1 MSRLIEI
8 LQGHPPEGISEMIK
22 QLGGPPARPFQ
33 MPTENIRVLA
43 NILLVES
50 RVRLAVKLMKKNEFD
65 VFRYIHAQGGHVK
78 KEEVEDLFPGGRE
91 ILNGLI
97 NSCLV
102 FENPSVK
109 MKTGLNVVSV
119 PEEFT
124 RDSDELVGEDT
135 LGALLLAQSSNFH
148 SLVLTRYSLNR
159 KAGSVLYHSLQIK
172 EKLLTP
178 GVAQDIVKEMS
189 PDERALFDKAL
200 SADGILTPSD
210 LGPLWRDVVEF
221 QYEMSSRTDNAIQRL
236 YSRGMLFPN
245 RKSYP
250 TYLVVPSDV
259 VALLRPRRKFT
270 GPLAPA
276 KDLPVNLLSF
286 GLRLWGDMRV
296 LRAALVNE
304 AIAST
309 QKGIPEKRGMASFLK
324 ALGVDEVNYG
334 FFLYLNGLHHG
345 DDTGSPTEK
354 VKKIVQRWMSSWDY
368 LESSPQR
375 FGVAASETDSCL
387 PDQRRLVL
395 EALND
400 LPLEQWVSF
409 SEFTARVETPKWK
422 RLALQKHVPFYS
434 FPSSQSKPKDNRAV
448 LYVIVAESLVWL
460 GLVEIGWTLGSNG
473 KRGITHIRLTQW
485 GHFYLKKTSGAF
497 LGLEV
502 PPKDDKFSV
511 LPHLDIS
518 VPPGLKATLLAKLF
532 GVAVLSGPHT
542 FTLTKGSIADAMS
555 AGLSHSNILDF
566 LNENSKT
573 GVPDAVHRL
582 LGDMGK
588 KHGQVKVGVAET
600 YVTVEDPFLVRE
612 ILANK
617 AFQRMSPRAVGERA
631 VLFLSG
637 NPNQVLSQL
646 RKMGHFPVL
655 DEDERI

>member
-22 QLGGPPARPFQ
+22 QLGGPPVRPFE
-33 MPTENIRVLA
+33 MPIERIHVLA
-43 NILLVES
+43 NILLDGGQ
-50 RVRLAVKLMKKNEFD
+50 VRSAIGLMKKKESD
-65 VFRYIHAQGGHVK
+65 VFGYITAQGGHVK

-91 ILNGLI
+91 ILKGLI
-97 NSCLV
+97 NSWLV

-135 LGALLLAQSSNFH
+135 LGALLLAQPSKFH
-148 SLVLTRYSLNR
+148 SVVATRYALDR
-159 KAGSVLYHSLQIK
+159 KAGSVLFHSLQIK

-178 GVAQDIVKEMS
+178 GVAQAVVHEMS
-189 PDERALFDKAL
+189 PEEKSLFDKAL
-200 SADGILTPSD
+200 RADGILQPSD

-221 QYEMSSRTDNAIQRL
+221 QYAMSSRTDNVIQRL

-245 RKSYP
+245 RQSYP

-259 VALLRPRRKFT
+259 VALLRPRRDIT

-276 KDLPVNLLSF
+276 KDSPVHLRSF
-286 GLRLWGDMRV
+286 GLRLWGDLWV
-296 LRAALVNE
+296 LQAAVVSE
-304 AIAST
+304 AIKAT
-309 QKGIPEKRGMASFLK
+309 QKRLPEKRGMVSFLK
-324 ALGVDEVNYG
+324 ALGVDEVDYG
-334 FFLYLNGLHHG
+334 FFLYLNGLHHVDG
-345 DDTGSPTEK
+345 VGSPTEI
-354 VKKIVQRWMSSWDY
+354 VKKIVQRWVTSWDY
-368 LESSPQR
+368 VESSPQR
-375 FGVAASETDSCL
+375 FGVAASEMDPCL

-395 EALND
+395 NALKD

-409 SEFTARVETPKWK
+409 SEFTARVETLKWK
-422 RLALQKHVPFYS
+422 RLSLQKYVPYYAFS
-434 FPSSQSKPKDNRAV
+434 DPQPKPKDSRAV
-448 LYVIVAESLVWL
+448 LHAIVAESLVWL
-460 GLVEIGWTLGSNG
+460 GLVEIGWRLGPTG
-473 KRGITHIRLTQW
+473 KRGITHIRLARW
-485 GHFYLKKTSGAF
+485 GQFYLEKTSGSF
-497 LGLEV
+497 SGLEV
-502 PPKDDKFSV
+502 PPREDKFSV

-518 VPPGLKATLLAKLF
+518 VPPGLKRTLLAKLF

-542 FTLTKGSIADAMS
+542 FTLTKGSIAGAMN
-555 AGLSHSNILDF
+555 AGLSPTNILDF
-566 LNENSKT
+566 LKENSKT

-582 LGDMGK
+582 LGDIGK

-617 AFQRMSPRAVGERA
+617 SFRRMGPRAVGERA

-646 RKMGHFPVL
+646 KKMGHFPVL
-655 DEDERI
+655 DKDERI